1 VERVKENRLIDNL
14 QSEENLALTSYGSVL
29 RRALL
34 VVRLI
39 EPSRFGVQESEEKSD
54 RQAVRN

>member
-34 VVRLI
+34 VVR
-39 EPSRFGVQESEEKSD
+39 SREW
-54 RQAVRN
+54 

>member
-1 VERVKENRLIDNL
+1 MERVKENRLIDNL